1 MSDAVSDLSVRIVV
15 PEAFAEV
22 AGALLMERWGP
33 FELEPAGGATLGA
46 PAGAAAPPATQAE
59 PASGEV
65 VLVFYPPAT
74 AMPALKDVLAVLP
87 SAMREP
93 GLVRLETR
101 EVSRVWVEGWKAHF
115 RPIIVGDVRVRPPWE
130 PALGH
135 RATDRVEVA
144 SGPAG
149 GGAAAPDKA
158 PPVDV
163 VINPGLGFGTGLH
176 PTTRGT
182 LSLLQR
188 EQPARGPRVDLL
200 GPLVD
205 SGTGSGIL
213 AIAAAKLGW
222 GPVFAFDNDADAL
235 KSAGENIEANA
246 VGAIVQLQRAD
257 VRDASPFW
265 FAGATV
271 LANMTL
277 EPALVLVRRLARE
290 ARALKGMVANEWPAR
305 LVVSGIMAGEQEAE
319 LLMVAAENGFVP
331 GERVYETEWVSL
343 ELFPA
348 GVVEPPIGQDGAPD
362 GASASP
368 GRR

>member
-1 MSDAVSDLSVRIVV
+1 MGHAVSDLSVRIVV

-33 FELEPAGGATLGA
+33 FELEPAAGTSPDA
-46 PAGAAAPPATQAE
+46 PAGAEAPSAAPAPA
-59 PASGEV
+59 EV
-65 VLVFYPPAT
+65 VLVFYPSVAAIPS
-74 AMPALKDVLAVLP
+74 LEDVLAELP
-87 SAMREP
+87 FEMREP
-93 GLVRLETR
+93 GLVGLETR
-101 EVSRVWVEGWKAHF
+101 DVSREWVEGWKAHF
-115 RPIIVGDVRVRPPWE
+115 RPTIVGDVRVRPPWE
-130 PALGH
+130 PALGY
-135 RATDRVEVA
+135 RATDGEAAGGA

-149 GGAAAPDKA
+149 GAAAAPDKA

-188 EQPARGPRVDLL
+188 EQVARGSRASLL

-205 SGTGSGIL
+205 AGTGSGIL

-222 GPVFAFDNDADAL
+222 GPVFAFDNDPDAL
-235 KSAGENIEANA
+235 KSARENIEANS
-246 VGAIVQLQRAD
+246 VGAIVELQRAD
-257 VRDASPFW
+257 VREASPFW

-277 EPALVLVRRLARE
+277 EPAVVLVRRLARE
-290 ARALKGMVANEWPAR
+290 ARALKGMVASEWPVR
-305 LVVSGIMAGEQEAE
+305 LVVSGILAGEQEAE
-319 LLMVAAENGFVP
+319 LLTVAAENGFIP

-348 GVVEPPIGQDGAPD
+348 GAVEPPIGQDGAPD
-362 GASASP
+362 GATTRP